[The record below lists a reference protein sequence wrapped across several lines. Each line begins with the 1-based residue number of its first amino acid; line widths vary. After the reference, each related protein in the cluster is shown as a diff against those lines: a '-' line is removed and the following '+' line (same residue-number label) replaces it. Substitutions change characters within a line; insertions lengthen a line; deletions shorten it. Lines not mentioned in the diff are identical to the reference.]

1 MYQLCAITPKKEESM
16 KRLISVF
23 IVIGSVL
30 ICLGCQDSVTDTNAN
45 QSDKEFSLLLEQES
59 PSLVNSK
66 TAPSLKCTIEYEYVG
81 HLGIP
86 DDNEGR
92 RIVWE
97 GEIHGDIEGTMKWW
111 FVRGGGPP
119 NMPDEAHSSFY
130 EARWEIWSGSDLLL
144 AGESAG
150 QTATPADKDGI
161 WNGHGMVTETNAIY
175 EPWNG
180 RRIKEGGNVN
190 FTFPF
195 SGEGTFRIN

>member
-1 MYQLCAITPKKEESM
+1 M
-16 KRLISVF
+16 KRLMPVF

-30 ICLGCQDSVTDTNAN
+30 IFLGCQDSVTDSNAN
-45 QSDKEFSLLLEQES
+45 QSNKEFSLLSKQES

-66 TAPSLKCTIEYEYVG
+66 TAPSLKCTIEYVFVG
-81 HLGIP
+81 HLGIF
-86 DDNEGR
+86 DTDGR
-92 RIVWE
+92 LLVWE
-97 GEIHGDIEGTMKWW
+97 AEIHGDIEGTMKWW
-111 FVRGGGPP
+111 FVLGGGPP

-161 WNGHGMVTETNAIY
+161 WNGHGMVTETSPKY

-190 FTFPF
+190 FIFPY